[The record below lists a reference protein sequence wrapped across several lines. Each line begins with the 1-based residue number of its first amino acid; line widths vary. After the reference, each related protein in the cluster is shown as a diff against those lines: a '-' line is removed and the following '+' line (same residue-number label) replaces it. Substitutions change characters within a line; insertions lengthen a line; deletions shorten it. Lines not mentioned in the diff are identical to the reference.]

1 MDAVGPMQ
9 NLLYGLLVAWGV
21 VTVVLVCV
29 MIYKSTLETREED
42 QLFLDAA
49 QNHMAAEQ
57 RLILSRIQRLQRP
70 VMALMVTSGA
80 LLAVIFGLWVY
91 QGFQNF

>member
-1 MDAVGPMQ
+1 VGSMQ
-9 NLLYGLLVAWGV
+9 NLLYGLLVLWGV
-21 VTVVLVCV
+21 ITAVLICV

-49 QNHMAAEQ
+49 ENHMAAEQ
-57 RLILSRIQRLQRP
+57 RSIVQRIEKLRRP
-70 VMALMVTSGA
+70 VTALMVVSGA
-80 LLAVIFGLWVY
+80 LLAVIAAIWVY

>member
-1 MDAVGPMQ
+1 MGSSMQ

-21 VTVVLVCV
+21 ITAVLVCV
-29 MIYKSTLETREED
+29 IIYKSTLETREED

-49 QNHMAAEQ
+49 ENHIAAEQ
-57 RLILSRIQRLQRP
+57 RLILQRIEKLQRP
-70 VMALMVTSGA
+70 VMALMVASGA
-80 LLAVIFGLWVY
+80 LLAVIAGLWVY